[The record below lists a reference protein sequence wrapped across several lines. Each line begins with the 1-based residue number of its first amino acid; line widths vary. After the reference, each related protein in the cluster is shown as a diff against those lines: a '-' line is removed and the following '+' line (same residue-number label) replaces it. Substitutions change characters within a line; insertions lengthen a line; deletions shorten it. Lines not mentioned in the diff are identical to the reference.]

1 MRSGPKATPKAL
13 QLFTPT
19 EPPAWCGPEVAERW
33 WNLSR
38 VLIDRGALTRGDLP
52 VLESFLLATVMVE
65 GARKD
70 ERWRDCDKFMSTQ
83 ARLGRELGLTISARE
98 TMRPVLPDPER
109 DDLADFKSGA

>member
-13 QLFTPT
+13 QTGSPALPDRLFTPT

-52 VLESFLLATVMVE
+52 V
-65 GARKD
+65 RKD